1 MADSCVQMPDLTIL
15 PDGRLFLCNGAQVG
29 ESCCLSSM
37 LLMLLLLLLLLLLLQ
52 LFGSSLVRLALL
64 LPPVCCQMRKNV
76 LMHTGLASHC

>member
-37 LLMLLLLLLLLLLLQ
+37 LLMLLLLLLLLLLQ